1 MGVVFG
7 QHRPGRGA
15 SAAENPQLPGLGMA
29 SGTLAELRAGADGE
43 ATLHAP
49 QRIDF
54 HLIALVTA
62 GSGTHTVDFVPHE
75 CRPGTLLWV
84 RPGQVQQF
92 TADTGLQAALVFFAP
107 AFPPRLRAA
116 DYLLTRRG
124 GPVRWQ
130 LSGAELAAITAN
142 LELLAADYQRTDTG
156 DYTAWTELLR
166 HLLATLLLR
175 IAQLPRPSET
185 ERNGNNPT
193 FAQFQRELERFFAQ
207 TRQVED
213 YADRLGCSSKTL
225 TRACRSATGQA
236 AKQLIDARVALEA
249 KRLLA
254 YTNLP
259 VANISRRLG
268 FSEPTNFGKFFQRE
282 TGQSP
287 STFRAGLLR

>member
-1 MGVVFG
+1 
-7 QHRPGRGA
+7 
-15 SAAENPQLPGLGMA
+15 MA
-29 SGTLAELRAGADGE
+29 TATLAELRARPGPGPG
-43 ATLHAP
+43 LHSP
-49 QRIDF
+49 QRMDF
-54 HLIALVTA
+54 HLIALVTS
-62 GSGTHTVDFVPHE
+62 GTGTHTVDFVRHD

-92 TADTGLQAALVFFAP
+92 ARDSDLEASLVFFAP

-116 DYLLTRRG
+116 DHLLARRG

-130 LSGAELAAITAN
+130 LAGQDLAAITAN
-142 LELLAADYQRTDTG
+142 LAQLGADYARTARG
-156 DYTAWTELLR
+156 DYPAWTELLR

-175 IAQLPRPSET
+175 IAALPRGGDGEADG
-185 ERNGNNPT
+185 GNAT
-193 FAQFQRELERFFAQ
+193 FTQFQRELERFFAQ

-225 TRACRSATGQA
+225 TRACRAATGQA

-282 TGQSP
+282 AGQSP
-287 STFRAGLLR
+287 SAFRSGLLR

>member
-7 QHRPGRGA
+7 QHRPGRGV
-15 SAAENPQLPGLGMA
+15 SAVENPQLPGLGMA
-29 SGTLAELRAGADGE
+29 SGTLAELRERAGGQAG
-43 ATLHAP
+43 LHAP

-62 GSGTHTVDFVPHE
+62 GSGTHTVDFVAHE

-92 TADTGLQAALVFFAP
+92 TRDAELEACLVFFAP

-130 LSGAELAAITAN
+130 LAGPDLAAITAN
-142 LELLAADYQRTDTG
+142 LELLAADYARTDTG

-175 IAQLPRPSET
+175 IAQLPRPSES

-287 STFRAGLLR
+287 STFRSGLLR